1 MYQQSEDLKQMESLI
16 IKQHEAIGSQALYIK
31 LLEMR
36 SLQEY
41 YPDTQDSPIH
51 LGPL

>member
-1 MYQQSEDLKQMESLI
+1 MYQQSEELKEMNHLI
-16 IKQHEAIGSQALYIK
+16 IKQQEAIESQALYIK

-36 SLQEY
+36 SLQGY
-41 YPDTQDSPIH
+41 QFNPKDSPIH

>member
-1 MYQQSEDLKQMESLI
+1 MYQQSEELKSMDALILKQ
-16 IKQHEAIGSQALYIK
+16 QEAIESQSLYIK

-36 SLQEY
+36 S
-41 YPDTQDSPIH
+41 TQGYLPSPKDSPIH